1 MKILSARINTKK
13 NVIVLRND
21 MFEEYEFN
29 MNERK
34 SLPKWVEKELA
45 ELHFLSQTDCWMF
58 FVR

>member
-21 MFEEYEFN
+21 MLEEYEIN
-29 MNERK
+29 MNKRK
-34 SLPKWVEKELA
+34 LLPKWVEKELT
-45 ELHFLSQTDCWMF
+45 ELHFLAQAGCWMF

>member
-21 MFEEYEFN
+21 MLEEYEFN

-34 SLPKWVEKELA
+34 SLPKWVEEELA
-45 ELHFLSQTDCWMF
+45 ELHF
-58 FVR
+58 